1 MPVVLLA
8 QRRFAHAA
16 GSIFGLC
23 TDPQRFPQ
31 VFRGY
36 GPIPAIREIVLL
48 APLAV
53 GSEREIRNS
62 DGSVLR
68 ERVTALLPPLHHAYT
83 LSGFRAPFA
92 WLVRSGAADWQLQ
105 PLQDGTLLTWTYR
118 FETTS
123 SITRPL
129 AAVLLRRCMQPAMQR
144 CLHAMDDLLGR
155 ANGG

>member
-1 MPVVLLA
+1 MPIALVA
-8 QRRFAHAA
+8 QHRFAHAA
-16 GSIFGLC
+16 ESIFELC
-23 TDPQRFPQ
+23 TDAQRFPQ

-48 APLAV
+48 GPLAI

-68 ERVTALLPPLHHAYT
+68 ERVTALQPPLHHAYT

-123 SITRPL
+123 AITHPL
-129 AAVLLRRCMQPAMQR
+129 AAALLRRCMQPAMLR
-144 CLHAMDDLLGR
+144 CLHAMDDLLSGTN
-155 ANGG
+155 AA

>member
-1 MPVVLLA
+1 MTIVLVA
-8 QRRFAHAA
+8 QHRFAHATA
-16 GSIFGLC
+16 PIFDLC
-23 TDPQRFPQ
+23 IDAQRFPQ

-53 GSEREIRNS
+53 DSEREIRNS

-68 ERVTALLPPLHHAYT
+68 ERVTALQPPLHHAYT
-83 LSGFRAPFA
+83 LSGFRGPFA

-105 PLQDGTLLTWTYR
+105 PLQDATLLTWSYR

-123 SITRPL
+123 AITHPL
-129 AAVLLRRCMQPAMQR
+129 AAALLRRCMQPAMQR
-144 CLHAMDDLLGR
+144 CLRNMDGLLSG
-155 ANGG
+155 ANVG

>member
-1 MPVVLLA
+1 MPVVLVA
-8 QRRFAHAA
+8 QHRFAQAA
-16 GSIFGLC
+16 GSIFDLC
-23 TDPQRFPQ
+23 TDAQRFPQ

-53 GSEREIRNS
+53 GSEREIRNR

-68 ERVTALLPPLHHAYT
+68 ERVSALQRPLHHAYT

-105 PLQDGTLLTWTYR
+105 PLKNGTLLTWSYR

-123 SITRPL
+123 AITRPL
-129 AAVLLRRCMQPAMQR
+129 AVVLLRRCMQPAMQR
-144 CLHAMDDLLGR
+144 CLHNMDALLSGT
-155 ANGG
+155 NVG

>member
-1 MPVVLLA
+1 MAIVLVA
-8 QRRFAHAA
+8 QHRFAHAA
-16 GSIFGLC
+16 EPIFDLC
-23 TDPQRFPQ
+23 IDAQRFPQ

-36 GPIPAIREIVLL
+36 GPIPAIREIVPL
-48 APLAV
+48 APLAI

-68 ERVTALLPPLHHAYT
+68 ERVTALQPPLHHAYT

-105 PLQDGTLLTWTYR
+105 PLRDATLLTWTYR

-123 SITRPL
+123 AITRPL
-129 AAVLLRRCMQPAMQR
+129 AATLLRRCMQPAMQR
-144 CLHAMDDLLGR
+144 CLRNMDDLLGS